1 MKRVRRYIYTYK
13 FSNREKLIINSF
25 LSVIVLITIMI
36 LGVVIINYVID
47 LLPLFTNLIRE
58 SLNTN
63 SSPEFKLMILLIGFF
78 IIYWTFKL
86 ATMILFEIMNF
97 LTRQKKELKEND

>member
-36 LGVVIINYVID
+36 VGVAIINYAIG
-47 LLPLFTNLIRE
+47 LLPLFNDLIRE

-63 SSPEFKLMILLIGFF
+63 SSPEFNLMILLIGFF
-78 IIYWTFKL
+78 IIYFIFKL
-86 ATMILFEIMNF
+86 ATMVLFEIMDF
-97 LTRQKKELKEND
+97 LTRQKKELKEK